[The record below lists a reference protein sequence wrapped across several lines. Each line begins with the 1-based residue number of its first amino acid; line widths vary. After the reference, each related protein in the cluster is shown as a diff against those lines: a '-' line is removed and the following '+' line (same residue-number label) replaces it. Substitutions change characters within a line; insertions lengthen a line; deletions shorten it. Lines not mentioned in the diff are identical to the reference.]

1 MIYKIDGRNVRIPE
15 AELEKNMKVLELT
28 REEAI
33 QQWLEDEG
41 FLDNEDQNEL
51 DKKAKKN
58 RITATIH
65 EAKVITENGS
75 AETPKKRRTTKEN
88 PVKVEIIA
96 KIAEFLPN
104 NIENCVNVEVLNKNK
119 LISFEI
125 NGEKYELDL
134 RQKRKPKEKA

>member
-1 MIYKIDGRNVRIPE
+1 MTYKIDGHNVRIPE
-15 AELEKNMKVLELT
+15 KELEKNMKILGMT

-41 FLDNEDQNEL
+41 YLDNEEQNEL
-51 DKKAKKN
+51 ESKAKKN
-58 RITATIH
+58 RITAAIH
-65 EAKVITENGS
+65 EAK
-75 AETPKKRRTTKEN
+75 AETAVKSEAPKKRRTVKEN

-104 NIENCVNVEVLNKNK
+104 NIENCLNVEVLNKNK

-134 RQKRKPKEKA
+134 RQKRKPKEKE